1 MVVDARA
8 IGSVDITATERLVKL
23 NSSLRKR
30 GILFYIAEHDGS
42 LNDQLRRLGG
52 ASLIDEGVVKRTIT
66 LALSDAGLE
75 KPYDLEPGEDGSET
89 FEETDAAHHEY
100 EWTFGKKE

>member
-1 MVVDARA
+1 MV
-8 IGSVDITATERLVKL
+8 L
-23 NSSLRKR
+23 
-30 GILFYIAEHDGS
+30 
-42 LNDQLRRLGG
+42 
-52 ASLIDEGVVKRTIT
+52 DEGVVKRTIT